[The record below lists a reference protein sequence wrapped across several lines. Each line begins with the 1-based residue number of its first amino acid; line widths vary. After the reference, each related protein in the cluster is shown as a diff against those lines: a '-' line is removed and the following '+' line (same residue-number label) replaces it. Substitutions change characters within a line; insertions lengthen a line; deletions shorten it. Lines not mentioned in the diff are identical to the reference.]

1 MNIKDLK
8 NITKEKNF
16 KNVLITVIIIG
27 IVFLALTALVWTGN
41 TKVLDTSIFNGVIS
55 IKNSIVT
62 SILRVITD
70 IGSATGVLIILGI
83 MLLVMIVLKKKEFI
97 PYYKYLLINVFLG
110 AGAMKVIKSIVQR
123 PRPEW
128 RWIKETGYSYP
139 SGHTICSVMLYGT
152 LILIVSRLLRNK
164 KKAKN
169 GLIIFFSVM
178 AVLIG
183 LSRVYFG
190 VHYFTDVLAS
200 MIIGSALLV
209 ITDFLMDWEFKS
221 VKDKNK

>member
-1 MNIKDLK
+1 MNIKELK

-27 IVFLALTALVWTGN
+27 ITFLALTALVWTGN
-41 TKVLDTSIFNGVIS
+41 TKALDTAIFNGIIS
-55 IKNSIVT
+55 VKNSILT
-62 SILRVITD
+62 KILLCITN
-70 IGSATGVLIILGI
+70 IGSATGVLIILGV
-83 MLLVMIVLKKKEFI
+83 MLLIMIVLTKKEYI

-128 RWIKETGYSYP
+128 RWIKESGYSYP

-152 LILIVSRLLRNK
+152 LILIVSRLLKNNK
-164 KKAKN
+164 KSKN
-169 GLIIFFSVM
+169 SLIVFFSVM

-183 LSRVYFG
+183 ISRIYFG
-190 VHYFTDVLAS
+190 VHYFTDVLGS

-221 VKDKNK
+221 VKTKNK

>member
-1 MNIKDLK
+1 MNIKELK

-27 IVFLALTALVWTGN
+27 ITFLALTALVWTGN
-41 TKVLDTSIFNGVIS
+41 TKTLDTAIFNGIIS
-55 IKNSIVT
+55 VKNSILT
-62 SILRVITD
+62 KILRVITD
-70 IGSATGVLIILGI
+70 IGSATGVLIILGV
-83 MLLVMIVLKKKEFI
+83 MLLIMIILKKKEYI

-128 RWIKETGYSYP
+128 RWIKESGYSYP

-152 LILIVSRLLRNK
+152 LILIVSRLLKNNK
-164 KKAKN
+164 KSKN
-169 GLIIFFSVM
+169 SLIVFFSVM

-183 LSRVYFG
+183 ISRIYFG
-190 VHYFTDVLAS
+190 VHYFTDVLGS
-200 MIIGSALLV
+200 MIMGSALLV

-221 VKDKNK
+221 VKTKNK

>member
-1 MNIKDLK
+1 MNIKELK

-27 IVFLALTALVWTGN
+27 ITFLALTALVWTGN
-41 TKVLDTSIFNGVIS
+41 TKALDTAIFNGIIS
-55 IKNSIVT
+55 VKNSILT
-62 SILRVITD
+62 KILLCITN
-70 IGSATGVLIILGI
+70 IGSATGVLIILGV
-83 MLLVMIVLKKKEFI
+83 MLLIMIVLKKKEYI

-128 RWIKETGYSYP
+128 RWIKESGYSYP

-152 LILIVSRLLRNK
+152 LILIVSRLLKNNK
-164 KKAKN
+164 KSKN
-169 GLIIFFSVM
+169 SLIVFFSVM

-183 LSRVYFG
+183 ISRIYFG
-190 VHYFTDVLAS
+190 VHYFTDVLGS

-221 VKDKNK
+221 VKTKNK

>member
-1 MNIKDLK
+1 MNIKELK

-27 IVFLALTALVWTGN
+27 ITFLALTALVWTGN
-41 TKVLDTSIFNGVIS
+41 TKALDTAIFNGIIS
-55 IKNSIVT
+55 VKNSILT
-62 SILRVITD
+62 KILRIITD
-70 IGSATGVLIILGI
+70 IGSATGVLIILGVILLI
-83 MLLVMIVLKKKEFI
+83 MIILKKKEYI

-128 RWIKETGYSYP
+128 RWIKESGYSYP

-152 LILIVSRLLRNK
+152 LILIVSRLLKNNK
-164 KKAKN
+164 KSKN
-169 GLIIFFSVM
+169 SLIVFFSVM

-183 LSRVYFG
+183 ISRIYFG
-190 VHYFTDVLAS
+190 VHYFTDVLGS
-200 MIIGSALLV
+200 MIMGSALLV
-209 ITDFLMDWEFKS
+209 VTNFLMDWEFKS
-221 VKDKNK
+221 VKTKNK

>member
-1 MNIKDLK
+1 MNIKELK

-27 IVFLALTALVWTGN
+27 ITFLALTALVWTGN
-41 TKVLDTSIFNGVIS
+41 TKALDTTIFNGIIS
-55 IKNSIVT
+55 VKNSILT
-62 SILRVITD
+62 KILRVITD
-70 IGSATGVLIILGI
+70 IGSATGVLIILGV
-83 MLLVMIVLKKKEFI
+83 MLLIMIILKKKEYI

-128 RWIKETGYSYP
+128 RWIKESGYSYP

-152 LILIVSRLLRNK
+152 LILIVSRLLKNN

-169 GLIIFFSVM
+169 SLIVFFSVM

-183 LSRVYFG
+183 ISRIYFG
-190 VHYFTDVLAS
+190 VHYFTDVLGS
-200 MIIGSALLV
+200 MIMGSALLV

-221 VKDKNK
+221 VKTKNK